1 MNYLKDLIRE
11 SKYIEMEE
19 EVEQFLDENE
29 IDDQAIVYKI
39 VLGKDRFQT
48 EEEAREFLKAKWFYE
63 YNITEEENAF
73 VAVSELDDMVEITDK
88 KFQIGRAAVGYVAN
102 LIPATVETTTEI
114 FFNEKGEVNLSSK
127 FKTIDLKEG
136 LPHIIEIARVAEGHH
151 PSYGKLKITQENL
164 ESMVTNFKSNVTG
177 VDLAI
182 NEDHK
187 KNEAFGWLKDVYLSF
202 DKQTLYGMVQ
212 WNSKGTTALSEKEYR
227 YFSPEFRFNYVH
239 PHDEKKIEHGAT
251 LLGGALT
258 NYPFLKM
265 EAIVELN
272 NKNFLQGEETVSK
285 DTIDLSVH
293 NQTVVDLNAKI
304 TKAETALDAAKNQN
318 VELSTKVKELEAK
331 IEQADKVK
339 VHEKLFTE
347 NKINKAQLI
356 ALNEG
361 KSMLEV
367 LHLNEKM
374 NPTPSG
380 KDVKPDDSLN
390 IDLSDKEKSVA
401 ASLGLTNEEYIK
413 YNK

>member
-11 SKYIEMEE
+11 NKYIEMEE
-19 EVEQFLDENE
+19 EVENILEENNVS
-29 IDDQAIVYKI
+29 DQAIVYKI
-39 VLGKDRFQT
+39 VLGKERFKT
-48 EEEAREFLKAKWFYE
+48 EEEAREYLKAKYFWDYE
-63 YNITEEENAF
+63 ITEEDNAF
-73 VAVSELDDMVEITDK
+73 VAVSELEQMVEITDQ
-88 KFQIGRAAVGYVAN
+88 KFQIGREAVGHIAN
-102 LIPATVETTTEI
+102 LIPATIETTTEI

-127 FKTIDLKEG
+127 FKTIDLSEG
-136 LPHIIEIARVAEGHH
+136 LPHIIEVARVAEGYH
-151 PSYGKLKITQENL
+151 PSYGKLKITQDNL

-187 KNEAFGWLKDVYLSF
+187 KNEAFGWLKDVYLSY

-239 PHDEKKIEHGAT
+239 PHDTEKKEHGAT

-272 NKNFLQGEETVSK
+272 NKNDSQGEEPVSK
-285 DTIDLSVH
+285 ETIELSVH

-304 TKAETALDAAKNQN
+304 SKTESELEKAKTQN
-318 VELSTKVKELEAK
+318 VELSTKVKDLEAK
-331 IEQADKVK
+331 IEKADKEK
-339 VHEKLFTE
+339 VHQKLFDD
-347 NKINKAQLI
+347 NKINKAQLV

-361 KSMLEV
+361 KDMLEV
-367 LHLNEKM
+367 LNLSEKM
-374 NPTPSG
+374 NPSAKGSDEKPND
-380 KDVKPDDSLN
+380 DVVVE
-390 IDLSDKEKSVA
+390 LSEKEKSIA
-401 ASLGLTNEEYIK
+401 KNLGLTDEEYVN